1 MKVTVY
7 NDMYKQIINII
18 DAAMNL
24 ATKERRDDLSRN
36 PSDRVRVFEDSSVYI
51 QVRDRSNLF
60 EITVSPKTASGGYD
74 VANPIFA
81 IRLQPHAWLVEKIDG
96 LQKSSIEE
104 ASRMSPP
111 SWLPDWAQDMW
122 KK

>member
-1 MKVTVY
+1 MY

-24 ATKERRDDLSRN
+24 ATKEKRDDLSRN

-51 QVRDRSNLF
+51 QVRDRPNLF
-60 EITVSPKTASGGYD
+60 EMTISPKTASGSYD
-74 VANPIFA
+74 IANPIFA
-81 IRLQPHAWLVEKIDG
+81 IRLQPHAWLVEKMDG
-96 LQKSSIEE
+96 LQKSSTEE
-104 ASRMSPP
+104 TVCTLPP
-111 SWLPDWAQDMW
+111 VWLPDWAQDMW